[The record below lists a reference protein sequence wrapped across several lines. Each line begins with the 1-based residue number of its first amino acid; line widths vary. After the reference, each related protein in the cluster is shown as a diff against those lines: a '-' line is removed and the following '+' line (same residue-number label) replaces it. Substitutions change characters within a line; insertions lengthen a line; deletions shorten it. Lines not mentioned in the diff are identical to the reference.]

1 MTKILVTGHEGVI
14 ASNLIKKLTNCE
26 IIIDS
31 INGKRIDLQNN
42 DEVMKI
48 EPVDTVIHLGGKTE
62 KGLEWK
68 EYFENNI
75 IGTLNILKYCIER
88 KIKKIIFV
96 SSYVY
101 GNPKYL
107 PIDEQHPIDPHNL
120 YTKSK
125 FLAEELCKK
134 FSEMHDLNVIVLRPF
149 NIFAKTMNKDN
160 LISNLITSI
169 NTKKIVTIT
178 NRSSK
183 RDFLYIDDFIE
194 IILKIKDH
202 DLKFEIFNVGS
213 GISFS
218 FDEII
223 QTIEKNTSIQLNL
236 EYKKDDESFIQDI
249 KANSTK
255 IKKMLNWQPRL
266 TFEEGL
272 QKLLRI

>member
-42 DEVMKI
+42 EEVMKI

-75 IGTLNILKYCIER
+75 IGTLNILKYCI
-88 KIKKIIFV
+88 KKNIKKIIFV

-101 GNPKYL
+101 GNPKYS
-107 PIDEQHPIDPHNL
+107 PINEQHPVLPHNL

-125 FLAEELCKK
+125 FLAEELCRDY
-134 FSEMHDLNVIVLRPF
+134 SERFNLNVIILRPF
-149 NIFAKTMNKDN
+149 NIFARSMNKN
-160 LISNLITSI
+160 YLISNLIESI
-169 NTKKIVTIT
+169 NTKKTVTIT
-178 NRSSK
+178 NRTSK

-194 IILKIKDH
+194 LILKIKDY
-202 DLKFEIFNVGS
+202 DFKYEIFNVGS
-213 GISFS
+213 GISYS
-218 FDEII
+218 FDEVIEI
-223 QTIEKNTSIQLNL
+223 IEKNTSKKLKL
-236 EYKKDDESFIQDI
+236 EYKNDDQSYIQNITAD
-249 KANSTK
+249 NSKITK
-255 IKKMLNWQPRL
+255 ILDWKPEL

-272 QKLLRI
+272 QKLL

>member
-48 EPVDTVIHLGGKTE
+48 EPVDIVIHLGGKTE

-68 EYFENNI
+68 EYFENNV
-75 IGTLNILKYCIER
+75 IGTLNILKYCI
-88 KIKKIIFV
+88 KKNIKKIIFV

-101 GNPKYL
+101 GNPKYS
-107 PIDEQHPIDPHNL
+107 PIDEQHQISPHNL

-125 FLAEELCKK
+125 FLAEELCKIYSEKYK
-134 FSEMHDLNVIVLRPF
+134 FNVIILRPF
-149 NIFAKTMNKDN
+149 NIFARSMNKDY
-160 LISNLITSI
+160 LISNLIESI
-169 NTKKIVTIT
+169 NTKKTVTIT
-178 NRSSK
+178 NRTSK

-194 IILKIKDH
+194 LILKIKDH
-202 DLKFEIFNVGS
+202 DFKCEIFNVGS
-213 GISFS
+213 GISYS
-218 FDEII
+218 FDEVIEI
-223 QTIEKNTSIQLNL
+223 IEKNTSKKLNL
-236 EYKKDDESFIQDI
+236 EYKNDDQSYIQNITAD
-249 KANSTK
+249 NSKITK
-255 IKKMLNWQPRL
+255 ILDWKPEL

-272 QKLLRI
+272 QKLL

>member
-75 IGTLNILKYCIER
+75 IGTLNILKYCI
-88 KIKKIIFV
+88 KKNIKKIIFV

-101 GNPKYL
+101 GNPKYS
-107 PIDEQHPIDPHNL
+107 PIDEQHQISPHNL

-125 FLAEELCKK
+125 FLAEELCKIY
-134 FSEMHDLNVIVLRPF
+134 SEKYKLNVIILRPF
-149 NIFAKTMNKDN
+149 NIFARSMNKN
-160 LISNLITSI
+160 YLISNLIESI
-169 NTKKIVTIT
+169 NTKKTVTIT
-178 NRSSK
+178 NRTSK

-194 IILKIKDH
+194 LILKIKDH
-202 DLKFEIFNVGS
+202 DFKCEIFNVGS
-213 GISFS
+213 GISYS
-218 FDEII
+218 FDEVIEI
-223 QTIEKNTSIQLNL
+223 IEKNTSKKLNL
-236 EYKKDDESFIQDI
+236 EYKNDDQSYIQNITAD
-249 KANSTK
+249 NSKITK
-255 IKKMLNWQPRL
+255 ILDWKPEL

-272 QKLLRI
+272 QKLL

>member
-31 INGKRIDLQNN
+31 INGKRINLQNN
-42 DEVMKI
+42 EEVMKI

-75 IGTLNILKYCIER
+75 IGTLNILKYCI
-88 KIKKIIFV
+88 KKNIKKIIFV

-101 GNPKYL
+101 GNPKYS
-107 PIDEQHPIDPHNL
+107 PIDEQHQISPHNL

-125 FLAEELCKK
+125 FLAEELCKIY
-134 FSEMHDLNVIVLRPF
+134 SEKYKLNVIILRPF
-149 NIFAKTMNKDN
+149 NIFAKSMNKN
-160 LISNLITSI
+160 YLISNLIESI
-169 NTKKIVTIT
+169 NTKKTVTIT
-178 NRSSK
+178 NRTSK

-194 IILKIKDH
+194 LILKIKDY
-202 DLKFEIFNVGS
+202 DFKYEIFNVGS
-213 GISFS
+213 GISYS
-218 FDEII
+218 FDEVIEI
-223 QTIEKNTSIQLNL
+223 IEKNTSKKLNL
-236 EYKKDDESFIQDI
+236 EYKNDDESYIQNITAD
-249 KANSTK
+249 NSKITK
-255 IKKMLNWQPRL
+255 ILDWKPEL

-272 QKLLRI
+272 QKLL

>member
-1 MTKILVTGHEGVI
+1 MTKILVTGHEGFI

-75 IGTLNILKYCIER
+75 IGTLNILKYCI
-88 KIKKIIFV
+88 KKNIKKIIFV

-101 GNPKYL
+101 GNPKYS
-107 PIDEQHPIDPHNL
+107 PIDEQHQISPHNL

-125 FLAEELCKK
+125 FLAEELCKIY
-134 FSEMHDLNVIVLRPF
+134 SEKYKLNVIILRPF
-149 NIFAKTMNKDN
+149 NIFARSMNKDY
-160 LISNLITSI
+160 LISNLIESI
-169 NTKKIVTIT
+169 NTKKTVTIT
-178 NRSSK
+178 NRTSK

-194 IILKIKDH
+194 LILKIKDH
-202 DLKFEIFNVGS
+202 DFKCEIFNVGS
-213 GISFS
+213 GISYS
-218 FDEII
+218 FDEVIEI
-223 QTIEKNTSIQLNL
+223 IEKNTSKKLNL
-236 EYKKDDESFIQDI
+236 EYKNDDQSYIQNITAD
-249 KANSTK
+249 NSKITK
-255 IKKMLNWQPRL
+255 ILDWKPEL

-272 QKLLRI
+272 QKLL

>member
-75 IGTLNILKYCIER
+75 IGTLNILKYCI
-88 KIKKIIFV
+88 KKNIKKIIFV

-101 GNPKYL
+101 GNPKYS
-107 PIDEQHPIDPHNL
+107 PIDEQHQISPHNL

-125 FLAEELCKK
+125 FLAEELCKIY
-134 FSEMHDLNVIVLRPF
+134 SEKYKLNVIILRPF
-149 NIFAKTMNKDN
+149 NIFARSMNKN
-160 LISNLITSI
+160 YLISNLIESV
-169 NTKKIVTIT
+169 NTKKTVTIT
-178 NRSSK
+178 NRTSK

-194 IILKIKDH
+194 LILKIKDY
-202 DLKFEIFNVGS
+202 DFKYEIFNVGS
-213 GISFS
+213 GISYS
-218 FDEII
+218 FDEVIEI
-223 QTIEKNTSIQLNL
+223 IEKNTSKKLNL
-236 EYKKDDESFIQDI
+236 EYKNDDQSYIQNITAD
-249 KANSTK
+249 NSKITK
-255 IKKMLNWQPRL
+255 ILDWKPEL

-272 QKLLRI
+272 QKLL

>member
-42 DEVMKI
+42 EEVMKI

-68 EYFENNI
+68 EYFENNV
-75 IGTLNILKYCIER
+75 IGTLNILKYCI
-88 KIKKIIFV
+88 KKNIKKIIFV

-101 GNPKYL
+101 GNPKYS
-107 PIDEQHPIDPHNL
+107 PINEQHPVLPHNL

-125 FLAEELCKK
+125 FLAEELCRDY
-134 FSEMHDLNVIVLRPF
+134 SERFNLNVIILRPF
-149 NIFAKTMNKDN
+149 NIFARSMNKN
-160 LISNLITSI
+160 YLISNLIESI
-169 NTKKIVTIT
+169 NTKKTVTIT
-178 NRSSK
+178 NRTSK

-194 IILKIKDH
+194 LILKIKDY
-202 DLKFEIFNVGS
+202 DFKYEIFNVGS
-213 GISFS
+213 GISYS
-218 FDEII
+218 FDEVIEI
-223 QTIEKNTSIQLNL
+223 IEKNTSKKLNL
-236 EYKKDDESFIQDI
+236 EYKNDDQSHIQNIVAD
-249 KANSTK
+249 NSKITK
-255 IKKMLNWQPRL
+255 ILDWKPEL

-272 QKLLRI
+272 QKLL

>member
-75 IGTLNILKYCIER
+75 IGTLNILKYCI
-88 KIKKIIFV
+88 KKNIKKIIFV

-101 GNPKYL
+101 GNPKYS
-107 PIDEQHPIDPHNL
+107 PIDEQHQISPHNL

-125 FLAEELCKK
+125 FLAEELCKIY
-134 FSEMHDLNVIVLRPF
+134 SEKYKLNVIILRPF
-149 NIFAKTMNKDN
+149 NIFARSMNKN
-160 LISNLITSI
+160 YLISNLIESV
-169 NTKKIVTIT
+169 NTKKTVTIT
-178 NRSSK
+178 NRTSK

-194 IILKIKDH
+194 LILKIKDH
-202 DLKFEIFNVGS
+202 DFKCEIFNVGS
-213 GISFS
+213 GISYS
-218 FDEII
+218 FDEVIEI
-223 QTIEKNTSIQLNL
+223 IEKNTSKKLNL
-236 EYKKDDESFIQDI
+236 EYKNDDQSYIQNITAD
-249 KANSTK
+249 NSKITK
-255 IKKMLNWQPRL
+255 ILDWKPEL

-272 QKLLRI
+272 QKLL

>member
-1 MTKILVTGHEGVI
+1 MTKILVTGHKGVI

-48 EPVDTVIHLGGKTE
+48 EPVDIVIHLGGKTE

-75 IGTLNILKYCIER
+75 IGTLNILKYCI
-88 KIKKIIFV
+88 KKNIKKIIFV

-101 GNPKYL
+101 GNPKYS
-107 PIDEQHPIDPHNL
+107 PIDEQHQISPHNL

-125 FLAEELCKK
+125 FLAEELCKIY
-134 FSEMHDLNVIVLRPF
+134 SEKYKLNVIILRPF
-149 NIFAKTMNKDN
+149 NIFARSMNKDY
-160 LISNLITSI
+160 LISNLIESV
-169 NTKKIVTIT
+169 NTKKTVTIT
-178 NRSSK
+178 NRTSK

-194 IILKIKDH
+194 LILKIKDY
-202 DLKFEIFNVGS
+202 DFKYEIFNVGS
-213 GISFS
+213 GISYS
-218 FDEII
+218 FDEVIEII
-223 QTIEKNTSIQLNL
+223 ERTTSKKLNL
-236 EYKKDDESFIQDI
+236 EYKNDDQSYIQNITAD
-249 KANSTK
+249 NSKITK
-255 IKKMLNWQPRL
+255 ILDWKPEL

-272 QKLLRI
+272 QKLL

>member
-75 IGTLNILKYCIER
+75 IGTLNILKYCI
-88 KIKKIIFV
+88 KKNIKKIIFV

-101 GNPKYL
+101 GNPKYS
-107 PIDEQHPIDPHNL
+107 PIDEQHQISPHNL

-125 FLAEELCKK
+125 FLAEELCKIY
-134 FSEMHDLNVIVLRPF
+134 SEKYKLNVIILRPF
-149 NIFAKTMNKDN
+149 NIFARSMNKDY
-160 LISNLITSI
+160 LISNLIESV
-169 NTKKIVTIT
+169 NTKKTVTIT
-178 NRSSK
+178 NRTSK

-194 IILKIKDH
+194 LILKIKDH
-202 DLKFEIFNVGS
+202 DFKCEIFNVGS
-213 GISFS
+213 GISYS
-218 FDEII
+218 FDEVIEI
-223 QTIEKNTSIQLNL
+223 IEKNTSKKLNL
-236 EYKKDDESFIQDI
+236 EYKNDDQSYIQNITAD
-249 KANSTK
+249 NSKITK
-255 IKKMLNWQPRL
+255 ILDWEPKL

-272 QKLLRI
+272 QKLL

>member
-75 IGTLNILKYCIER
+75 IGTLNILKYCI
-88 KIKKIIFV
+88 KKNIKKIIFV

-101 GNPKYL
+101 GNPKYS
-107 PIDEQHPIDPHNL
+107 PIDEQHQISPHNL

-125 FLAEELCKK
+125 FLAEELCKIY
-134 FSEMHDLNVIVLRPF
+134 SEKYKLNVIILRPF
-149 NIFAKTMNKDN
+149 NIFARSMNKDY
-160 LISNLITSI
+160 LISNLIESI
-169 NTKKIVTIT
+169 NTKKTVTIT
-178 NRSSK
+178 NRTSK

-194 IILKIKDH
+194 LILKIKDH
-202 DLKFEIFNVGS
+202 DFKCEIFNVGS
-213 GISFS
+213 GISYS
-218 FDEII
+218 FDEVIEI
-223 QTIEKNTSIQLNL
+223 IEKNTSKKLNL
-236 EYKKDDESFIQDI
+236 EYKNDDQSYIQNITAD
-249 KANSTK
+249 NSKITK
-255 IKKMLNWQPRL
+255 ILDWKPEL

-272 QKLLRI
+272 QKLL

>member
-75 IGTLNILKYCIER
+75 IGTLNILKYCI
-88 KIKKIIFV
+88 KKNIKKIIFV

-101 GNPKYL
+101 GNPKYS
-107 PIDEQHPIDPHNL
+107 PIDEQHQISPHNL

-125 FLAEELCKK
+125 FLAEELCKIY
-134 FSEMHDLNVIVLRPF
+134 SEKYKLNVIILRPF
-149 NIFAKTMNKDN
+149 NIFARSMNKDY
-160 LISNLITSI
+160 LISNLIESI
-169 NTKKIVTIT
+169 NTKKTVTIT
-178 NRSSK
+178 NRTSK

-194 IILKIKDH
+194 LILKIKDY
-202 DLKFEIFNVGS
+202 DFKFEIFNVGS
-213 GISFS
+213 GISYS
-218 FDEII
+218 FDEVIEI
-223 QTIEKNTSIQLNL
+223 IEKNTSKKLNL
-236 EYKKDDESFIQDI
+236 EYKNDDQSYIQNITAD
-249 KANSTK
+249 NSKITK
-255 IKKMLNWQPRL
+255 ILDWKPEL

-272 QKLLRI
+272 QKLL

>member
-48 EPVDTVIHLGGKTE
+48 EPVDIVIHLGGKTE

-75 IGTLNILKYCIER
+75 IGTLNILKYCI
-88 KIKKIIFV
+88 KKNIKKIIFV

-101 GNPKYL
+101 GNPKYS
-107 PIDEQHPIDPHNL
+107 PIDEQHQISPHNL

-125 FLAEELCKK
+125 FLAEELCKIY
-134 FSEMHDLNVIVLRPF
+134 SEKYKLNVIILRPF
-149 NIFAKTMNKDN
+149 NIFARSMNKN
-160 LISNLITSI
+160 YLISNLIESI
-169 NTKKIVTIT
+169 NTKKTVTIT
-178 NRSSK
+178 NRTSK

-194 IILKIKDH
+194 LILKIKDY
-202 DLKFEIFNVGS
+202 DFKYEIFNVGS
-213 GISFS
+213 GISYS
-218 FDEII
+218 FDEVIEI
-223 QTIEKNTSIQLNL
+223 IEKNTSKKLNL
-236 EYKKDDESFIQDI
+236 EYKNDDESYIQNITAD
-249 KANSTK
+249 NSKITK
-255 IKKMLNWQPRL
+255 ILDWKPEL

-272 QKLLRI
+272 QKLL

>member
-42 DEVMKI
+42 EEVMKI

-75 IGTLNILKYCIER
+75 IGTLNILKYCI
-88 KIKKIIFV
+88 KKNIKKIIFV

-101 GNPKYL
+101 GNPKYS
-107 PIDEQHPIDPHNL
+107 PIDEQHQISPHNL

-125 FLAEELCKK
+125 FLAEELCKIY
-134 FSEMHDLNVIVLRPF
+134 SEKYKLNVIILRPF
-149 NIFAKTMNKDN
+149 NIFARSMNKDY
-160 LISNLITSI
+160 LISNLIESI
-169 NTKKIVTIT
+169 NTKKTVTIT
-178 NRSSK
+178 NRTSK

-194 IILKIKDH
+194 LILKIKDY
-202 DLKFEIFNVGS
+202 DFKYEIFNVGS
-213 GISFS
+213 GISYS
-218 FDEII
+218 FDEVIEI
-223 QTIEKNTSIQLNL
+223 IEKNTSKKLNL
-236 EYKKDDESFIQDI
+236 EYKNDDQSYIQNITAD
-249 KANSTK
+249 NSKITK
-255 IKKMLNWQPRL
+255 ILDWKPEL

-272 QKLLRI
+272 QKLL